1 MKNLTTIITAIF
13 LLTSITTAQN
23 YSLSFDGNDDYVNVG
38 NTSSL
43 TISGDITVS
52 AWVYFDDFNT
62 TLPNVISKITDGSN
76 VSYGIEKKSQQDK
89 LSFWIGDGTDF
100 VDAISGV
107 LSATTWYH
115 VVGTNDGTN
124 SKIYINGALAGT
136 AAQGNPAGPT
146 GDLKIGLCSTQSQSY
161 RYWDGLIDEVAIW
174 NDALT
179 ADEITALY
187 NSGNGLD
194 ASSNSGNYSSSS
206 NLQGYWKFN
215 EGSGTTLTD
224 QTSNGNNGTISGA
237 TWSTDTPGFVTYY
250 VATDG
255 SDDNDGSE
263 NSPFATIQAG
273 IDAASS
279 GDTVLVEAGTYV
291 ENINYNGKNI
301 ALIGEDRETTIIDG
315 NEDGSV
321 VTFENGETTGSKLIG
336 FTIQNGAAFGEG
348 SDNYGGG
355 IICEFSSPIL
365 DNLIIEDNR
374 AGWGAGGIYFNT
386 SSGEL
391 SNSIIRNNRAGAQGG
406 GAYISSTSVDVLFN
420 NVEIT
425 QNTVTD
431 SLCCGSGAAVHI
443 HYYSSAKFTNVTIAN
458 NTA

>member
-1 MKNLTTIITAIF
+1 MKRLIISLLLFATASFATTI
-13 LLTSITTAQN
+13 
-23 YSLSFDGNDDYVNVG
+23 NV
-38 NTSSL
+38 
-43 TISGDITVS
+43 
-52 AWVYFDDFNT
+52 
-62 TLPNVISKITDGSN
+62 
-76 VSYGIEKKSQQDK
+76 
-89 LSFWIGDGTDF
+89 
-100 VDAISGV
+100 
-107 LSATTWYH
+107 
-115 VVGTNDGTN
+115 
-124 SKIYINGALAGT
+124 
-136 AAQGNPAGPT
+136 PA
-146 GDLKIGLCSTQSQSY
+146 DQS
-161 RYWDGLIDEVAIW
+161 
-174 NDALT
+174 
-179 ADEITALY
+179 
-187 NSGNGLD
+187 
-194 ASSNSGNYSSSS
+194 
-206 NLQGYWKFN
+206 
-215 EGSGTTLTD
+215 
-224 QTSNGNNGTISGA
+224 
-237 TWSTDTPGFVTYY
+237 
-250 VATDG
+250 
-255 SDDNDGSE
+255 
-263 NSPFATIQAG
+263 TIQAG

-279 GDTVLVEAGTYV
+279 GDTVLVAAGTYV

-348 SDNYGGG
+348 SNNYGGG

-391 SNSIIRNNRAGAQGG
+391 SNSIIRNNRAEAQGG

-431 SLCCGSGAAVHI
+431 SIGPGSGAAVHI

-458 NTA
+458 NRPFIHSERCRRSYA

>member
-76 VSYGIEKKSQQDK
+76 VSYGIEKNLNESR

-100 VDAISGV
+100 VEAISGV

-124 SKIYINGALAGT
+124 SKIYINGDLEAT
-136 AAQGNPAGPT
+136 VAQGNPAGPT

-194 ASSNSGNYSSSS
+194 ASSNSGNYTSSS

-224 QTSNGNNGTISGA
+224 QTSNGNDGTINGA
-237 TWSTDTPGFVTYY
+237 TWSTDVPPTSGGNNALSFDGNDYVTIPHSSSFINNTISISVWVYLDTAPSSSESYLLFKGTDTGSPYTDRYWGLRLSGGSNMHVDGEFVISGSYYIISSNSVSLDTGNWHHILLTY
-250 VATDG
+250 
-255 SDDNDGSE
+255 DGSE
-263 NSPFATIQAG
+263 IK
-273 IDAASS
+273 
-279 GDTVLVEAGTYV
+279 L
-291 ENINYNGKNI
+291 
-301 ALIGEDRETTIIDG
+301 IIDSIEVNSLSASG
-315 NEDGSV
+315 TLS
-321 VTFENGETTGSKLIG
+321 S
-336 FTIQNGAAFGEG
+336 G
-348 SDNYGGG
+348 SDNVLLAYMPPVGYH
-355 IICEFSSPIL
+355 FSGYL
-365 DNLIIEDNR
+365 DAVSL
-374 AGWGAGGIYFNT
+374 G
-386 SSGEL
+386 
-391 SNSIIRNNRAGAQGG
+391 QGN
-406 GAYISSTSVDVLFN
+406 IK
-420 NVEIT
+420 
-425 QNTVTD
+425 Q
-431 SLCCGSGAAVHI
+431 
-443 HYYSSAKFTNVTIAN
+443 
-458 NTA
+458 